1 MAEPGT
7 DAAAGCPEFS
17 ELWRKISEGDHSKR
31 QSRRGAEQ
39 MAVTATAPGWK
50 GLQSPRFRGGS
61 RFPGS
66 NNAESPGDVEAS
78 QDIFWDGASP
88 TQTGSGNMNTRA
100 VEISE
105 IVNRIAPKNI
115 KPKVTESSLL
125 HWIDDGAMP
134 CTPDIPK
141 PRVRK
146 RSSRQSSVEDLMKLA
161 KQFDKN
167 MQQDEETSVKLNTVT
182 CKLHESINASEN
194 NLKDPKCPSS
204 SEQAEAELRA
214 LFDSSTQGVSGR
226 LSEDSVSSQDR
237 KDQPETFAFAVLK
250 QLEPKPPEKHSTDNL
265 VNFEDDW
272 DNDDLLNDSLILALT
287 QDPNDPL
294 DVNPKM
300 SAKSHTNTKK
310 IVSVFHPTKNMDPAQ
325 KPFDNLCKTSFS
337 SLQKLC
343 PKPKTTNRSTFK
355 LEPNPHFQSR
365 LDEEASKSSF
375 TVIQS
380 KSKGTE
386 QRPTIIKT
394 ISNPLPD
401 KVTNKVTFF
410 SQASPVKDI
419 SDSLWDDGEDDVL
432 LYQLC
437 DTVERISNSQL
448 KEAIPK
454 HCEETPKGPIER
466 YQNSTD
472 LLQVNTEFSGSSGVS
487 ANRRS
492 SGSFVRS
499 NSLPV
504 TTCKTGEWNIPL
516 KGADHKSKTSQSYP
530 GGQVG
535 VEKFKHGRNFSRA
548 FQAESGN
555 VDMKPHTV
563 TTRLP
568 QNSKFHNTPFKRTV
582 SDAAITSNK
591 VFVTSQ
597 TTGKCSAA
605 EIERKKQEALARRRL
620 RMQNALKP

>member
-88 TQTGSGNMNTRA
+88 TQTGSGNMNARA

-265 VNFEDDW
+265 VNFDDDW

-325 KPFDNLCKTSFS
+325 KPLDNLCKTSFS

-365 LDEEASKSSF
+365 LDKEASKSSF
-375 TVIQS
+375 TVIQPKS
-380 KSKGTE
+380 KSTE
-386 QRPTIIKT
+386 QRPAIIKT

-401 KVTNKVTFF
+401 KVTNKV
-410 SQASPVKDI
+410 
-419 SDSLWDDGEDDVL
+419 
-432 LYQLC
+432 C

-448 KEAIPK
+448 KEASPK
-454 HCEETPKGPIER
+454 HGEETPKGPIER
-466 YQNSTD
+466 HQNSTD
-472 LLQVNTEFSGSSGVS
+472 LQVNTEFSRTSGVS

-504 TTCKTGEWNIPL
+504 TTCKTGEWNIPS
-516 KGADHKSKTSQSYP
+516 KGADHKSGTSQSYP
-530 GGQVG
+530 GGRVG
-535 VEKFKHGRNFSRA
+535 VEKFKHGRDFSRA

>member
-1 MAEPGT
+1 
-7 DAAAGCPEFS
+7 
-17 ELWRKISEGDHSKR
+17 
-31 QSRRGAEQ
+31 
-39 MAVTATAPGWK
+39 
-50 GLQSPRFRGGS
+50 
-61 RFPGS
+61 
-66 NNAESPGDVEAS
+66 
-78 QDIFWDGASP
+78 
-88 TQTGSGNMNTRA
+88 
-100 VEISE
+100 
-105 IVNRIAPKNI
+105 
-115 KPKVTESSLL
+115 
-125 HWIDDGAMP
+125 
-134 CTPDIPK
+134 
-141 PRVRK
+141 
-146 RSSRQSSVEDLMKLA
+146 
-161 KQFDKN
+161 
-167 MQQDEETSVKLNTVT
+167 
-182 CKLHESINASEN
+182 
-194 NLKDPKCPSS
+194 
-204 SEQAEAELRA
+204 
-214 LFDSSTQGVSGR
+214 
-226 LSEDSVSSQDR
+226 DR
-237 KDQPETFAFAVLK
+237 KDQPETFAFSVLK

-325 KPFDNLCKTSFS
+325 KPLDNLCKTSFS

-365 LDEEASKSSF
+365 LDKDASKSSF
-375 TVIQS
+375 TVIQPKS
-380 KSKGTE
+380 KSTE
-386 QRPTIIKT
+386 QRPAIIKT

-419 SDSLWDDGEDDVL
+419 SDSLWDDGEDDAL
-432 LYQLC
+432 LYQVC

-448 KEAIPK
+448 MEASPK
-454 HCEETPKGPIER
+454 HCEETPKGPTER
-466 YQNSTD
+466 HQNCTD
-472 LLQVNTEFSGSSGVS
+472 LLQVKTEFFGSSGVS

-516 KGADHKSKTSQSYP
+516 KGANHKSGTSQSYP
-530 GGQVG
+530 AGQVG
-535 VEKFKHGRNFSRA
+535 VEKFKHGRDFSRA

-591 VFVTSQ
+591 
-597 TTGKCSAA
+597 GKCSAA

-620 RMQNALKP
+620 RMQNTLKP